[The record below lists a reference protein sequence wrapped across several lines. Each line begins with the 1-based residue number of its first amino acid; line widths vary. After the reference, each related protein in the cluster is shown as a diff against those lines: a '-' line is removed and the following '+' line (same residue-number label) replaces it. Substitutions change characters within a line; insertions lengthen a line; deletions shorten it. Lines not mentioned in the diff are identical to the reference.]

1 MSLRLKQL
9 RTKAGLTQKQLSS
22 KLGVAQNTLSYWEQ
36 GRYDIDN
43 ESLLRLSSLFNVS
56 VDYLLGKSDIPTAPK
71 KGVKIPVLGRVV
83 AGIPIEAIE
92 DVLDYEEISEDMAAR
107 GEYFALQVV
116 GKSMEPRFAEGD
128 VVIVKRQPDVESGD
142 IAIVLI
148 NGGEATIKKVK
159 KLPDGIMLIASNT
172 AVYEP
177 TFYSKKEINDLP
189 VVILGKVVE
198 LRAKF

>member
-92 DVLDYEEISEDMAAR
+92 DVLDYEEISEDMAAH

-116 GKSMEPRFAEGD
+116 GKSMEPKFSEGD
-128 VVIVKRQPDVESGD
+128 VVIVKRQPDVDSGD